1 MKNNVLVIG
10 NGFDLAHGLKT
21 SYNNFIDCIKKEM
34 SGGAIASKL
43 LPDSEEFK
51 NIIKTNGFIKFFLDY
66 EKEVPGWIDCE
77 RLIRYIISQ
86 IGVFMDNYKSYE
98 IHGRTLYRSNIPDEV
113 MNVIEKFEIYENEHI
128 YNNEATYDLKDKFFS
143 IKYGLIESE
152 LLKYMKSQ
160 LDDLIHA
167 LWLYLEVYMLTE
179 NDIDFFSIPLKQQ
192 IKDIEPSYIISFNY
206 TNTYNIY
213 GIHTEDVFHVHGS
226 LENRNMVL
234 GFDDKEQ
241 DNLRFI
247 YFKKYFQRIQKL
259 TGYIDNSKLTYEY
272 KDEHGISHL
281 DRMFIHFY
289 GHSMDNTDGDIIREL
304 RASAKGF
311 VIYKYSQED
320 YEQKVINLISVF
332 GKEEATELIQSGFIK
347 FVQCE

>member
-21 SYNNFIDCIKKEM
+21 SYNNFIDCVRKEITGGTFG
-34 SGGAIASKL
+34 SGL
-43 LPDSEEFK
+43 LPEPNEFK
-51 NIIKTNGFIKFFLDY
+51 NIIKTNGFIQFFLDY

-86 IGVFMDNYKSYE
+86 MEIFIDNYKSYR
-98 IHGRTLYRSNIPDEV
+98 INRRTLHRSQVPSEV
-113 MNVIEKFEIYENEHI
+113 MNVIEKFEIYEKKEI
-128 YNNEATYDLKDKFFS
+128 YGNDTTYDLKDKFFS
-143 IKYGLIESE
+143 IKYGLIEGE

-160 LDDLIHA
+160 LDDLIRA
-167 LWLYLEVYMLTE
+167 LWLYLSVYMYTE
-179 NDIDFFSIPLKQQ
+179 NNIEAHSIPIKQQ
-192 IKDIEPSYIISFNY
+192 IKSIEPSYIISFNY
-206 TNTYNIY
+206 TDTYNIY
-213 GIHTEDVFHVHGS
+213 DIQTEDVFHVHGS
-226 LENRNMVL
+226 LKKINMVL
-234 GFDDKEQ
+234 GFDDA
-241 DNLRFI
+241 DPNNLRFV

-259 TGYIDNSKLTYEY
+259 TGYL
-272 KDEHGISHL
+272 DEAKMIRYVEGGFEELPI
-281 DRMFIHFY
+281 IHFY

-304 RASAKGF
+304 RTKAEGF

-332 GKEEATELIQSGFIK
+332 GKEEATSMIQSGFIK